1 MADIARATG
10 KGKSS
15 LYYYCKSKVEIFE
28 ALLDREI
35 DRVLA
40 QVAAGRRTAQA
51 DSDARANF
59 WGRLSKYNC
68 LTNTAH

>member
-40 QVAAGRRTAQA
+40 QVAAAVAQA
-51 DSDARANF
+51 
-59 WGRLSKYNC
+59 
-68 LTNTAH
+68 TTAEE